1 LTWPD
6 FSKKQKAFQEM
17 QHLVTCGTME
27 KVWEELKKIEAEAE
41 KIRSGAQQEAQTMK
55 ALAQKNGEKL
65 IANSQTYAEEE
76 GRQLHARMVEEAN
89 RKRDEQLKANQAAT
103 EKLKVQA
110 GKHMELAV
118 TAIVKAIVKEAKL

>member
-1 LTWPD
+1 
-6 FSKKQKAFQEM
+6 M
-17 QHLVTCGTME
+17 VTCGTME